1 MRVIE
6 QTRRIDAANLQADS
20 EAPDQLPAL
29 SQTTRPAPMNDLRLQ
44 AELTHPTSIRST
56 RALYFALAAPQ
67 PNSAA
72 LQAALTYLRRAVDD
86 SAGAPCALPDDPAGL
101 EAWIAMHTKDVGQQY
116 EQYLAERKAG
126 SARQYFTTRAHALY
140 FLQAVAPTKTV
151 DGAWLY
157 GLLRYWSDSRYQS
170 LIRIYLEEL
179 GDGLADKNHVAL
191 YRRLLAANGCDDWGH
206 LDDVFFVQ
214 GTVQLALA
222 RHAEHFLPEIIGFNL
237 GYEQLPL
244 HLLITAYELN
254 ELGIDPYYFT
264 LHVTVD
270 NAATGHAMTALRG
283 LQEAWPVLGDG
294 ARFYE
299 RVRNGFRLGNLG
311 IDTTEIIGN
320 FDLGA
325 EMLAILRR
333 KSSVGRKVH
342 SDYCR
347 VAGRTVNDWL
357 ADAADVPAFVAALEQ
372 AGWIQRHQDP
382 QHSRFWNLIQGE
394 RAEMFGVFSAYEQQV
409 IHDWIA
415 GDAAIAPSASRQL
428 SYKARRRL
436 LHSLAPVP
444 AMRLQPPAVQG
455 AAPGSSDTAE
465 DGLNDMNDDARQLD
479 QLLQQQCS
487 HEARM
492 ALLSGLMA
500 PARHHTAVGLQ
511 ATRRFVRMLG

>member
-1 MRVIE
+1 MTESV
-6 QTRRIDAANLQADS
+6 
-20 EAPDQLPAL
+20 
-29 SQTTRPAPMNDLRLQ
+29 LQ
-44 AELTHPTSIRST
+44 AELTRATGIGST

-67 PNSAA
+67 PDSAA
-72 LQAALTYLRRAVDD
+72 LEAAQSYLRRAVDD
-86 SAGAPCALPDDPAGL
+86 SAGAACALPDDPAQL
-101 EAWIAMHTKDVGQQY
+101 SAWITTHTKDVGRQY

-126 SARQYFTTRAHALY
+126 GGRQYFTTRAHALY

-157 GLLRYWSDSRYQS
+157 GLLRYWNDSRYQS

-179 GDGLADKNHVAL
+179 GVGLADKNHVTL

-214 GTVQLALA
+214 GTIQLALG

-270 NAATGHAMTALRG
+270 NAATGHAMTALHA

-311 IDTTEIIGN
+311 IDTTEVIGN

-333 KSSVGRKVH
+333 KSTVGRQVH
-342 SDYCR
+342 SDYCK
-347 VAGRTVNDWL
+347 VAGRSVNDWL

-372 AGWIQRHQDP
+372 TGWIQRHQDP
-382 QHSRFWNLIQGE
+382 QQSRFWKLIQGE

-415 GDAAIAPSASRQL
+415 GDSALAPLAPRQL

-436 LHSLAPVP
+436 LHSLTPAP
-444 AMRLQPPAVQG
+444 AECLQPPAVRG
-455 AAPGSSDTAE
+455 TVEVAAPGASDTAE
-465 DGLNDMNDDARQLD
+465 DGLNDVNDDTRQLD

-492 ALLSGLMA
+492 ALLTGLMA
-500 PARHHTAVGLQ
+500 PARHHTAVGLE